1 MNSKTRFDLE
11 QEIMGCWGV
20 VDEIDL
26 LIYEI
31 LEKEMSTDDA
41 SNFLLGLKT
50 IYQAKF
56 ERLFDTFEH
65 VISNEF
71 SRKSSL
77 ERKEEISNI
86 FKEWE
91 EREKNISKKQEVE
104 KVSLAKAGNVVHS
117 DDINIANKVS
127 VKTTS
132 YDNMNVT
139 SGYPYG
145 DSYGADDIIVISN
158 PSMEYYPQWEHDHT
172 SYGINK
178 VTTSPVPET
187 IVSSPKDDI
196 IKPFEEQDNPF
207 LVRID
212 QIKI

>member
-1 MNSKTRFDLE
+1 MISTKTRFDLE

-31 LEKEMSTDDA
+31 LEKEMSTDDV

-71 SRKSSL
+71 SRKSSH
-77 ERKEEISNI
+77 ERKEENFNI

-104 KVSLAKAGNVVHS
+104 KVSLAKAGNIVHS
-117 DDINIANKVS
+117 EDIKIEDKVS
-127 VKTTS
+127 VITAGF
-132 YDNMNVT
+132 DNMSLT
-139 SGYPYG
+139 SSYPYT

-158 PSMEYYPQWEHDHT
+158 PAEYYPLEHEYT
-172 SYGINK
+172 GYGINK
-178 VTTSPVPET
+178 VTTSPAPET

-207 LVRID
+207 LVRLD
-212 QIKI
+212 PVKI